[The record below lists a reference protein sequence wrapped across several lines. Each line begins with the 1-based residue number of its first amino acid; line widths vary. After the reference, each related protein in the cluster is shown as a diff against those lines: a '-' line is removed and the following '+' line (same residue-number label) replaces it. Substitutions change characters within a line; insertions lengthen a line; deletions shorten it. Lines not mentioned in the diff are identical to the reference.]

1 MWRTVLLGL
10 AAVSL
15 VCCSST
21 LLTEVLPTR
30 SNPSV
35 GVPLPG
41 ATPLPVTPVPVPT
54 PTPGSSPTPKPSP
67 SPSPGSPTPN
77 PAPTPGA
84 TPAPGPT
91 PDPGSGVDPSSCKNP
106 TPGPVTRINVTVH
119 IVGANRLILDSTP
132 LVGPDAAYCQ
142 QIGFTD
148 GRRYCP
154 TRPEGHPQHTACDA
168 LVVGMS
174 PDTGRVGPTWDY
186 NGQPCVGGPCE
197 NHPDNQF
204 LVMAFKPGTFEACIL
219 RTGVCGA
226 ITVDQ
231 VP

>member
-1 MWRTVLLGL
+1 MV
-10 AAVSL
+10 
-15 VCCSST
+15 
-21 LLTEVLPTR
+21 
-30 SNPSV
+30 
-35 GVPLPG
+35 
-41 ATPLPVTPVPVPT
+41 
-54 PTPGSSPTPKPSP
+54 
-67 SPSPGSPTPN
+67 
-77 PAPTPGA
+77 
-84 TPAPGPT
+84 
-91 PDPGSGVDPSSCKNP
+91 
-106 TPGPVTRINVTVH
+106 RIDVTVH

-154 TRPEGHPQHTACDA
+154 TRPEGHPQHAACDA
-168 LVVGMS
+168 LAVGIS

-226 ITVDQ
+226 ITVNN

>member
-1 MWRTVLLGL
+1 MWKTVLMGL
-10 AAVSL
+10 AALSL
-15 VCCSST
+15 VGCSQT
-21 LLTEVLPTR
+21 LLTEQLPTR
-30 SNPSV
+30 ANPSPV
-35 GVPLPG
+35 LVPLPG
-41 ATPLPVTPVPVPT
+41 ATPLPVTPGP
-54 PTPGSSPTPKPSP
+54 SPTPKPTP
-67 SPSPGSPTPN
+67 TPPVPTPN
-77 PAPTPGA
+77 PTPTP

-91 PDPGSGVDPSSCKNP
+91 PTPDPSLDPSSCRNP
-106 TPGPVTRINVTVH
+106 TPGPVVRINVTVH

-132 LVGPDAAYCQ
+132 LVGPDADYCKAV
-142 QIGFTD
+142 GFTD
-148 GRRYCP
+148 GRRYCM
-154 TRPEGHPQHTACDA
+154 TRPEGHPQHTACDE
-168 LVVGMS
+168 LVVGIS

-186 NGQPCVGGPCE
+186 NGGPCVGGPCE

>member
-1 MWRTVLLGL
+1 MWKAVLLGL
-10 AAVSL
+10 SAVSL
-15 VCCSST
+15 VGCSQT
-21 LLTEVLPTR
+21 LLTEQLPTR
-30 SNPSV
+30 ANPNPV
-35 GVPLPG
+35 LVPLPG
-41 ATPLPVTPVPVPT
+41 PTPLPVVPGP
-54 PTPGSSPTPKPSP
+54 SPTPKPSP
-67 SPSPGSPTPN
+67 TPAAPTPN
-77 PAPTPGA
+77 PAPTPGPTPTP

-91 PDPGSGVDPSSCKNP
+91 DPNVDPSSCKNP
-106 TPGPVTRINVTVH
+106 IPGPVSRINVTVH

-132 LVGPDAAYCQ
+132 LVGPDAGYCKAV
-142 QIGFTD
+142 GFLD

-168 LVVGMS
+168 LAVGIS
-174 PDTGRVGPTWDY
+174 PDTGRVGPTWHY
-186 NGQPCVGGPCE
+186 NGGPCVGGPCE

-226 ITVDQ
+226 ITVDA